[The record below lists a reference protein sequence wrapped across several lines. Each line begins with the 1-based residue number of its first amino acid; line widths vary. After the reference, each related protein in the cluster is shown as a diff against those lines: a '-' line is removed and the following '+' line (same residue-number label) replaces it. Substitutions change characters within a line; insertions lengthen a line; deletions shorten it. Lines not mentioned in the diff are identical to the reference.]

1 LDTAR
6 LADVFVEDSNGKN
19 PEDFLHSRNPPKD
32 FFKDKDHQ
40 AVVNDRTNKIEAIVS
55 DQYALIQH
63 REAFEPFVAAMRTLG
78 IGVKGRVISDSGRA
92 YIDVRFDDERFQI
105 NVSPETQK
113 GDLINFGFRLG
124 NSYDKSTA
132 FYAETYALRL
142 VCLNGMIAPVKIKA
156 IREVHIGD
164 VRIVTKTLSV
174 AIKSLAENSVKF
186 ADIVERAR
194 KDYPEAGIKAGE
206 PYYWW
211 KFNFQKHVFRSK
223 TAPRRSQ
230 LTQSDFL
237 GRVWDIEDRIGE
249 LAIED
254 DLESEV
260 ESLKSELE
268 ELSSEQDD
276 KLSNM
281 PDQLQDAPT
290 GQILSGRVESVDSM
304 VSDLDSVDFEVDEE
318 QFKQD
323 AIDEVKSLSGKE
335 EIEFTDNERANVEA
349 VLKDKIK
356 ERREEI
362 LEEIQGVSYDGE

>member
-1 LDTAR
+1 MTKAH
-6 LADVFVEDSNGKN
+6 FVK
-19 PEDFLHSRNPPKD
+19 K
-32 FFKDKDHQ
+32 
-40 AVVNDRTNKIEAIVS
+40 
-55 DQYALIQH
+55 
-63 REAFEPFVAAMRTLG
+63 
-78 IGVKGRVISDSGRA
+78 
-92 YIDVRFDDERFQI
+92 
-105 NVSPETQK
+105 
-113 GDLINFGFRLG
+113 
-124 NSYDKSTA
+124 
-132 FYAETYALRL
+132 
-142 VCLNGMIAPVKIKA
+142 
-156 IREVHIGD
+156 
-164 VRIVTKTLSV
+164 
-174 AIKSLAENSVKF
+174 
-186 ADIVERAR
+186 AR